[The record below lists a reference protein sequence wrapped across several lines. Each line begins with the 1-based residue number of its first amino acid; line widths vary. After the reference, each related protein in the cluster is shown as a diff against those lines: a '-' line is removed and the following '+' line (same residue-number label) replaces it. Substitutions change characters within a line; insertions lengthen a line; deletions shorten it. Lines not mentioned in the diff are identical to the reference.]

1 MVSPSNHEG
10 YRIREE
16 RMIDSTTTKKIRDAV
31 DARFDEQVQFT
42 SELVS
47 LPSLRGQEA
56 TAQDFM
62 ARAYRDRGLTVDRWK
77 IDVEDIRNLPG
88 FSPVAV
94 SYDDAWNV
102 VGTHRAAAP
111 KGKSLILNGH
121 IDVVPTG
128 PLEMWTTPPFAPR
141 IEKGW
146 MYGRGGG
153 DMKAGLVCGLY
164 ALDAVRAAGFEPA
177 ADIYLQSV
185 VEEECTGNGAL
196 ACLQRGYR
204 ADAAIIPEPS
214 GDRLGSAQVGVMWFQ
229 VKVQG
234 RPAHVAVAGTG
245 SNAIEACFP
254 LISARHELEHRWNET
269 KHPMFKDEAHPINF
283 VVSKI
288 AGGDW
293 TSSVPSWCTF
303 DMRIGIYP
311 GQDLA
316 DVRRQVEE
324 TVAGAARKDPFLSNN
339 SPEIVYHGFQAEGYV
354 LENAEKPA
362 GVLEACHRA
371 VYGAALERRVFTG
384 TTDARF
390 FGLYAG
396 IPAMVYGPKAED
408 IHAFD
413 ERVELDSVRKVTHA
427 IALFIAEWCGLE
439 AG

>member
-1 MVSPSNHEG
+1 MVDTAIAT
-10 YRIREE
+10 RIL
-16 RMIDSTTTKKIRDAV
+16 DAV
-31 DARFDEQVQFT
+31 DRRFDEQIQFT
-42 SELVS
+42 SALTA

-62 ARAYRDRGLTVDRWK
+62 ARAYRERGLTVDRWK
-77 IDVEDIRNLPG
+77 INVADIENLPG

-102 VGTHRAAAP
+102 VGAHRPENP

-128 PLEMWTTPPFAPR
+128 PLDMWTTPPFAPR
-141 IEKGW
+141 VENGW
-146 MYGRGGG
+146 LYGRGSG
-153 DMKAGLVCGLY
+153 DMKAGLVAALY
-164 ALDAVRAAGFEPA
+164 ALDAGREAGFQPA

-229 VKVQG
+229 VKVRG
-234 RPAHVAVAGTG
+234 RPAHVAYAGRG

-254 LISARHELEHRWNET
+254 IIEALHELEERWNEA
-269 KHPMFKDEAHPINF
+269 KHPMFADEAHPINF

-288 AGGDW
+288 EGGDW
-293 TSSVPSWCTF
+293 TSSVPAWCTF

-316 DVRRQVEE
+316 EVRRQVEAC
-324 TVAGAARKDPFLSNN
+324 VAGAALRDPFLSNN
-339 SPEIVYHGFQAEGYV
+339 PPAVVYHGFQAEGYV
-354 LENAEKPA
+354 FENGDAPAALLES
-362 GVLEACHRA
+362 CHAR
-371 VYGAALERRVFTG
+371 VYGEPLRRRVFTG

-396 IPAMVYGPKAED
+396 IPAMVYGPKSDD

-413 ERVELDSVRKVTHA
+413 ERVELESVRKVTQT
-427 IALFIAEWCGLE
+427 IALFIADWCGLE
-439 AG
+439 AA